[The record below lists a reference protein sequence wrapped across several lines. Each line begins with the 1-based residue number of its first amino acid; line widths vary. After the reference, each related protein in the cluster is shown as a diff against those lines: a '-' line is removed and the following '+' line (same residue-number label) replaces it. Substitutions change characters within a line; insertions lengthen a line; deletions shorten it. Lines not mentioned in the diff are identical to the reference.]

1 MQDDWIGSSHVDV
14 IDNTFLTIEV
24 VEVIVEEVGKL
35 DGPFNFALSVELSH
49 VMHEHSRSLVTL
61 LEVVGNIGGFNDA
74 IWLIASSIFCSYS
87 SMMYMRSITNTMPFS
102 SKKDRAQ
109 HSHYKALQKR
119 YKSQT
124 SDL

>member
-24 VEVIVEEVGKL
+24 VEVIVEEVGFL
-35 DGPFNFALSVELSH
+35 DGPFKFGLSVELSH

-74 IWLIASSIFCSYS
+74 IWLIASSIFCLGQDVQS
-87 SMMYMRSITNTMPFS
+87 SEA
-102 SKKDRAQ
+102 DRGEGGRVLPARWERRRWQ
-109 HSHYKALQKR
+109 QR
-119 YKSQT
+119 
-124 SDL
+124 